1 MISILGFLIIELTAN
16 LKIVKAD
23 TCILENEYTSQ
34 LQAVLNNQF
43 QANLGNNAWTVNF
56 NTPINFNQEKM
67 DYIKFYL
74 HWSIRQ
80 TNNTIT
86 NINLQETCSS
96 VIINENFSNPSY
108 TITYA
113 DGTQA
118 RVNGVEYDAI
128 CQRYNTSGSATYN
141 YQPNINMVHLVIIR
155 DDDKYITCDVDKNGI
170 ATCPIEGNHNYK
182 AFRYYMTLS
191 EGTNIPISIG
201 IITRN
206 VPKCKT
212 TERMFVEK
220 QEETNNKIDEI
231 QKQDIPSDSKE
242 APNQDS
248 FNNYENKENQI
259 KEATSNAD
267 MSAINVAMDIPTSN
281 WIWET
286 MTKIF
291 NTNPII
297 MSMIIT
303 FLSIG
308 VIKLILRR

>member
-1 MISILGFLIIELTAN
+1 MVIGFSIIELTTN
-16 LKIVKAD
+16 LKTVKAD
-23 TCILENEYTSQ
+23 TCILENEYTSE

-43 QANLGNNAWTVNF
+43 QANLGNNAWT
-56 NTPINFNQEKM
+56 INFNKPIQLNGNDM
-67 DYIKFYL
+67 QYVKFYL
-74 HWSIRQ
+74 HYEIR
-80 TNNTIT
+80 NVNDVIT
-86 NINLQETCSS
+86 NIDLKQTCGQQTT
-96 VIINENFSNPSY
+96 IPNNQSY

-113 DGTQA
+113 DGTKATISGQGA
-118 RVNGVEYDAI
+118 SSI
-128 CQRYNTSGSATYN
+128 CRDYNTSGSAIYN

-155 DDDKYITCDVDKNGI
+155 DDDKYIPCDVDKNGI
-170 ATCPIEGNHNYK
+170 AKCPIEGNHSYK
-182 AFRYYMTLS
+182 AFRYYITLS
-191 EGTNIPISIG
+191 EGSNVTISIG

-212 TERMFVEK
+212 TERIFVEE

-231 QKQDIPSDSKE
+231 QNKDIPTESKE
-242 APNQDS
+242 APNQDA

-259 KEATSNAD
+259 KQATSNAD
-267 MSAINVAMDIPTSN
+267 MNAVNVAMDIQTSS